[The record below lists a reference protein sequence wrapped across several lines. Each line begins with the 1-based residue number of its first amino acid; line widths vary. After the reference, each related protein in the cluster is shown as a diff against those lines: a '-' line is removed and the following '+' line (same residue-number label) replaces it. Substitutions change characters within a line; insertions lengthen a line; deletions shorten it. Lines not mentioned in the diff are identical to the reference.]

1 MTVAV
6 GRQSAGRQAGR
17 QTCPAGK
24 QQGTRLFVPQ
34 QIIPAPH
41 AVAPHH
47 LRPRSSRVC
56 GHEVQAGQL
65 SSWNRSS
72 ARVCP
77 QLSNPSPRGQLCTAT
92 GMLAV
97 TCRRACT
104 STQRSASNRPGWL
117 VKAPCQ
123 LTFGAS
129 TAHSAPMSCALI
141 AATYLSTVRCSCSS
155 LWRHVGASAQRSAP
169 GLPGAAAAA
178 AAVAAAPAS
187 GAAAGRLDTSH
198 RCKVWQRFSS
208 AAIDQLAAW
217 QVEQRQAAAAAASPL
232 AGEAL
237 TAVGVSSPG
246 KQLPQRWGVPQPAA
260 HRHIARC
267 RSARRRTQP
276 SRRDRSAADCLSHIG
291 DLQTTSCAV
300 GNLCQERESGPACRR
315 QGMLVR
321 GSDE

>member
-1 MTVAV
+1 MPAQQAQRQRVITGVCWATPCQLGPAPSSRCLHHPPHTGVCSVTVAV

-117 VKAPCQ
+117 VK
-123 LTFGAS
+123 
-129 TAHSAPMSCALI
+129 
-141 AATYLSTVRCSCSS
+141 
-155 LWRHVGASAQRSAP
+155 RHVS
-169 GLPGAAAAA
+169 
-178 AAVAAAPAS
+178 
-187 GAAAGRLDTSH
+187 
-198 RCKVWQRFSS
+198 
-208 AAIDQLAAW
+208 
-217 QVEQRQAAAAAASPL
+217 SPL
-232 AGEAL
+232 APARH
-237 TAVGVSSPG
+237 TA
-246 KQLPQRWGVPQPAA
+246 PQCY
-260 HRHIARC
+260 AR
-267 RSARRRTQP
+267 
-276 SRRDRSAADCLSHIG
+276 
-291 DLQTTSCAV
+291 
-300 GNLCQERESGPACRR
+300 
-315 QGMLVR
+315 
-321 GSDE
+321 